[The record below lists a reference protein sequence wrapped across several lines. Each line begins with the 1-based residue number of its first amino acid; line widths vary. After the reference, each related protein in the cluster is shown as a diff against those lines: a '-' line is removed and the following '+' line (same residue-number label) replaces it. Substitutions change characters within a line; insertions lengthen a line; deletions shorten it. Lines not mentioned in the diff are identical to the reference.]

1 MKGIQD
7 NKKVK
12 DLRGEE
18 GMMVVEA
25 VISFTIFIMVSMTIV
40 YLINIFTIH
49 NKIQF
54 AINSAAHEIASYSY
68 LYEVLGIRDGNK
80 QIVNDGDPYVSNIDN
95 TVTQVVDSMNKIQG
109 LYSNFNSTASSI
121 QNMDLDPSSINSTY
135 NQLKQLKSDAGS
147 TVESVKKSAAD
158 LKSLFSDGNGLL
170 AGIIYLGAYEAQYEV
185 KSMIGSAAASALT
198 QKYLKS
204 DTKSADR
211 YLQQCGVIDGYDG
224 LDFSGSTLFADSDMR
239 IIDIVVEYDI
249 DLGFARLVLP
259 EAKLHVIQR
268 VSVPAWLDGD
278 GQTVP
283 Q

>member
-7 NKKVK
+7 KKK
-12 DLRGEE
+12 EKGLCGEE

-25 VISFTIFIMVSMTIV
+25 VISFTIFIMVTLVIV
-40 YLINIFTIH
+40 YLINIFTVH

-68 LYEVLGIRDGNK
+68 LYEALGIRDGN
-80 QIVNDGDPYVSNIDN
+80 QQLVNDGDPYASKIDD
-95 TVTQVVDSMNKIQG
+95 TVTQVADSMNKIQG
-109 LYSNFNSTASSI
+109 LYSSFNSTASSI
-121 QNMDLDPSSINSTY
+121 QNMDLDASSINSTY
-135 NQLKQLKSDAGS
+135 DQLKQLKSDANA
-147 TVESVKKSAAD
+147 TTDSVKKSAAD

-170 AGIIYLGAYEAQYEV
+170 AGIIYLGAYEAQYEIKNV
-185 KSMIGSAAASALT
+185 IGTAAASALT
-198 QKYLKS
+198 QKYLKNNGR
-204 DTKSADR
+204 SADV
-211 YLQQCGVIDGYDG
+211 YLKGYGITDGYDG
-224 LDFSGSTLFADSDMR
+224 LDFSGSTLFADADMR

-249 DLGFARLVLP
+249 DLGFAKLLIP